1 MVAQNGG
8 FLSGSTNSRAA
19 TPLPAP
25 APPKET
31 IAKYLIDDKS
41 PTIGK
46 THIAF
51 APIAKNCQAKVLEMR
66 YPVFAMFK
74 SDQSQA
80 RARGSS
86 HQPTQVVGEETQRPM
101 IGKITLQIF
110 RLPPLPGLSPD
121 EMPQCIDEA
130 LRGMRHHAWHEHE
143 YHEGILTQDGGDCS
157 VSYMHH
163 WTDMNCAD
171 LQHPKRRLFKLI
183 GGSLVAINEVTKK
196 QVTSIDLRKAVQIID
211 LNDSK
216 QASTSQR
223 RKRGSDEGLPIR
235 ERSFMVE
242 FDDGEGITFSSDK
255 DEDKVLWYVSP
266 LLLSMK
272 RD

>member
-1 MVAQNGG
+1 
-8 FLSGSTNSRAA
+8 
-19 TPLPAP
+19 
-25 APPKET
+25 
-31 IAKYLIDDKS
+31 
-41 PTIGK
+41 
-46 THIAF
+46 
-51 APIAKNCQAKVLEMR
+51 
-66 YPVFAMFK
+66 
-74 SDQSQA
+74 
-80 RARGSS
+80 
-86 HQPTQVVGEETQRPM
+86 M

-143 YHEGILTQDGGDCS
+143 YHEGILTQNGGDCS
-157 VSYMHH
+157 VSHTHY
-163 WTDMNCAD
+163 WTVMDFADM
-171 LQHPKRRLFKLI
+171 QHPKRRLFKLI

-196 QVTSIDLRKAVQIID
+196 QVTSIDLRKAVSIID

-242 FDDGEGITFSSDK
+242 FNDGEGITFSSDK
-255 DEDKVLWYVSP
+255 DEDKVLWYVPP
-266 LLLSMK
+266 LF
-272 RD
+272 